1 MPNNNKVLVVSE
13 DPDLRR
19 DLVTILEFLGEGPV
33 AADDLSVA
41 EQLRDAEDQPEGFS
55 VAVVAG
61 DGQAVQDSL
70 QELARIAPDLPVLLA
85 GGPEAA
91 DLPRDLASRIIA
103 RLEWPLNYAKFV
115 DSLHRAQVYRSQF
128 DQGNGRGH
136 QRGVQLFRSLVGT
149 SRRIQQVRDLME
161 QVADRDVSVLITG
174 ESGTGKEVVAR
185 NLHYHSDRRDQPF
198 VPVNCSAIPAE
209 LLEGE
214 LFGYERGAFP
224 GAITERAGRC
234 ELANGGT
241 LFLDDVSELPLNT
254 QVKVL
259 RLVQDGNFERIG
271 SNRSRP
277 TNVRIIAAADKN
289 LEQLIEAGR
298 FREDLY
304 YRLNVF
310 PIDMPALRDRVE
322 DIPLLINE
330 LISRMEKEKRGSLRL
345 NSAAI
350 MSLCRHDWPGNVREL
365 ANLVERLAI
374 MYPYGV
380 IGVQELPRKFRYL
393 DDHDEHRAPE
403 DQGLPSAIPG
413 LVGLDGPVLLPVNGI
428 DLKDYL
434 ANLEKQLIEQAL
446 NETGGVVARAAEKLR
461 IRRTT
466 LVEKVRK
473 YGLREETPSS

>member
-13 DPDLRR
+13 DPGLRR

-41 EQLRDAEDQPEGFS
+41 AQLQDGEGQPEGFS
-55 VAVVAG
+55 VAVLAG
-61 DGQAVQDSL
+61 DGQALRDSL
-70 QELARIAPDLPVLLA
+70 QELARIAPALPVLLA

-128 DQGNGRGH
+128 DQSNGRGH

-161 QVADRDVSVLITG
+161 QVADREVSVLITG

-259 RLVQDGNFERIG
+259 RLVQDGNLERIG

-277 TNVRIIAAADKN
+277 TNVRIIAASDKN

-310 PIDMPALRDRVE
+310 PIDMPALRDQVE
-322 DIPLLINE
+322 DIPLDRK
-330 LISRMEKEKRGSLRL
+330 STRL
-345 NSAAI
+345 NS
-350 MSLCRHDWPGNVREL
+350 SHVRISY
-365 ANLVERLAI
+365 AV
-374 MYPYGV
+374 
-380 IGVQELPRKFRYL
+380 FC
-393 DDHDEHRAPE
+393 
-403 DQGLPSAIPG
+403 
-413 LVGLDGPVLLPVNGI
+413 
-428 DLKDYL
+428 LKKKKIKH
-434 ANLEKQLIEQAL
+434 A
-446 NETGGVVARAAEKLR
+446 
-461 IRRTT
+461 
-466 LVEKVRK
+466 
-473 YGLREETPSS
+473 